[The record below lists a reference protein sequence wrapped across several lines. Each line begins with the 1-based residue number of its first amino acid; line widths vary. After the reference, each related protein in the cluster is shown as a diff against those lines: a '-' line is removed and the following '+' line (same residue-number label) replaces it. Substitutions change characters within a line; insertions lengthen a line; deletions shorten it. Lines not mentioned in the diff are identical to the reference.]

1 MSKTR
6 EILELA
12 QPLLKQAG
20 LPQALDAIPMDGGR
34 NNLVDRLIFA
44 NDDPLVLKRYF
55 HDARDTRDRLG
66 AEYAF
71 LELAWARGVE
81 NVPKP
86 LACDPT
92 SHTGLYNF
100 VPGSKLEPGELGT
113 RHVDAALD
121 FVVKINEGG
130 CPDGF
135 ADASEACFS
144 MEDHISTVARRVARL
159 EDLDPDVPFSADAS
173 RLVKDHLLP
182 VWNDYVTSLQRTDF
196 SELDQGMQGDRVIS
210 PSDFGFHNALVADD
224 SAVFL
229 DFEYAGVDDPAKLV
243 CDFFCQP
250 EIPVDNR
257 YLDGFVEELAKRLE
271 LTSHFQQRAVLLLKA
286 YRVKWT
292 CIMMNEFAAVGS
304 KRRMFSSGGADWE
317 QRCKRQ
323 LERVEMYLQHIG

>member
-12 QPLLKQAG
+12 RPLLKQAG
-20 LPQALDAIPMDGGR
+20 VPQALDAIPMDGGR

-55 HDARDTRDRLG
+55 HDERDTRDRLG

-86 LACDPT
+86 LACDPLA
-92 SHTGLYNF
+92 HTGLYNF
-100 VPGSKLEPGELGT
+100 VPGRKLGPSELSKHHG
-113 RHVDAALD
+113 DAALD
-121 FVVKINEGG
+121 FVVRINDGG

-135 ADASEACFS
+135 AIASEACFS

-159 EDLDPDVPFSADAS
+159 ENLDPGVPFAADAGK
-173 RLVKDHLLP
+173 LVKDNLLP
-182 VWNDYVTSLQRTDF
+182 VWNDYVSSLERTDLT
-196 SELDQGMQGDRVIS
+196 ELDKGMSGDRVIS
-210 PSDFGFHNALVADD
+210 PSDFGFHNALVSDD
-224 SAVFL
+224 DTVFL

-250 EIPVDNR
+250 EIPVDNC
-257 YLDGFVEELAKRLE
+257 YLEGFIQELSGRLE
-271 LTSHFQQRAVLLLKA
+271 LTRHFQERAVLLLKA
-286 YRVKWT
+286 YRVKWA

-317 QRCKRQ
+317 QQCKHQ
-323 LERVEMYLQHIG
+323 LGRVEVYLRHIG